1 MATSTGLNTGQVT
14 LGTTA
19 TAIVPLNPTR
29 TRLTIYNVGGTAA
42 FLGGT
47 TVSATTGS
55 SLAGTVGAAVTVNTA
70 AAVYGIVGTG
80 TNVVSYL
87 EEVL

>member
-1 MATSTGLNTGQVT
+1 MPVATGLNTGQVT

-29 TRLTIYNVGGTAA
+29 TRLTIYNVGGSAA
-42 FLGGT
+42 FLGGA
-47 TVSATTGS
+47 TVSATTGVPLPAS
-55 SLAGTVGAAVTVNTA
+55 VGAAVTVNTA
-70 AAVYGIVGTG
+70 AALYGIVTTG
-80 TNVVSYL
+80 TEVVSYL